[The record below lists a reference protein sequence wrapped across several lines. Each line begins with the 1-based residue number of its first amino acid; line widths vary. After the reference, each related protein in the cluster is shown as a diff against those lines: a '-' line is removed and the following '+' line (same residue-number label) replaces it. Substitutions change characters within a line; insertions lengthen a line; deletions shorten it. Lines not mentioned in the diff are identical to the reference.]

1 MRRCLRAHFR
11 FHETRSWNAI
21 EQRRSAIISEGKL
34 STTRRFRKRVP
45 PRRRSERFDCWN
57 VTVTLPPVSSSP
69 FRSSSCLSSIIERIS
84 KDSRLPLSFRRNT
97 METVIEFVNCV
108 RDPLGYKSRY
118 AICFLTGTLNDLKA
132 YLAWGGFIPWASRSF
147 SNCRILILAM
157 SNSCFTFHR
166 CVSHIGSLHLWYLRI
181 SCASYTAPRNVNDFP
196 ILFETDA
203 IVMIIKV
210 VQICDLYWYKKLW
223 FITWYEL

>member
-1 MRRCLRAHFR
+1 MVNYHRVGCESTLFSISLTFEQQLVHANRVRILVTGGQVRNKLCSRHAQMFTGPLPLSRD
-11 FHETRSWNAI
+11 AI

-97 METVIEFVNCV
+97 VETVKDRRIEIVNCV

-132 YLAWGGFIPWASRSF
+132 YLAWGGFIP
-147 SNCRILILAM
+147 
-157 SNSCFTFHR
+157 
-166 CVSHIGSLHLWYLRI
+166 
-181 SCASYTAPRNVNDFP
+181 
-196 ILFETDA
+196 
-203 IVMIIKV
+203 
-210 VQICDLYWYKKLW
+210 
-223 FITWYEL
+223 